1 MIPRDRCIKGRLAKL
16 RESSPWIT
24 IAIPS
29 YNRAHL
35 LRRAVKSVIGQT
47 EGDWE
52 LWIVDDA
59 SCDDAWTI
67 AEEASH
73 SDTRI
78 HATRHPRNLGLA
90 QNFSYAAQCGT
101 APYLLLLAADDF
113 LDSQFLQ
120 YVRTV
125 VEHDPHL
132 ALICARR
139 IHQRSNGRQRYFDTP
154 LIGRYSP
161 GKVVARALRNGNLFG
176 LYSSVVVQRDALIEI
191 GGIRQDNTWAGDFE
205 AFTKISARHPV
216 YFEPRALAYQNVD
229 RSTQTFAMVRDATLI
244 SFEFA
249 TLERLLEDPAVKDSI
264 GNKDVLR
271 AWNRIIAI
279 QWALRLYSL
288 ATSPFNS
295 KVTPP
300 PLRPKCAPQFSNWT
314 VFFTLVRLLWC
325 RARLTY

>member
-1 MIPRDRCIKGRLAKL
+1 MRDD
-16 RESSPWIT
+16 SPWIT

-35 LRRAVKSVIGQT
+35 LHRAVESVVGQT
-47 EGDWE
+47 EDHWE

-59 SCDDAWTI
+59 SSDDAWTI
-67 AEEASH
+67 AEKASR

-90 QNFSYAAQCGT
+90 QNFSYAAQCGI
-101 APYLLLLAADDF
+101 APYVLLLAADDF
-113 LDSQFLQ
+113 LDSRFLQ
-120 YVRTV
+120 HVRAV
-125 VEHDPHL
+125 VERDPHV

-139 IHQRSNGRQRYFDTP
+139 IHQRGNGSQRYFDTP
-154 LIGRYSP
+154 LVGRYSA
-161 GKVVARALRNGNLFG
+161 GEVVARALRSGNLFG

-229 RSTQTFAMVRDATLI
+229 RSTQTFAMVRDATLV

-249 TLERLLEDPAVKDSI
+249 TLERLLEDPAVRNSV

-271 AWNRIIAI
+271 AWNRIVAI

-288 ATSPFNS
+288 ATSPFNPKGVS
-295 KVTPP
+295 P
-300 PLRPKCAPQFSNWT
+300 PLPPKYVPRTSYWA
-314 VFFTLVRLLWC
+314 VLLTLVRLLWY

>member
-1 MIPRDRCIKGRLAKL
+1 ML
-16 RESSPWIT
+16 ESSPWIT

-29 YNRAHL
+29 YNRAQL

-47 EGDWE
+47 EDNWE
-52 LWIVDDA
+52 LWIADDA
-59 SCDDAWTI
+59 SRDNAWTI
-67 AEEASH
+67 AEEASR
-73 SDTRI
+73 SDLRI
-78 HATRHPRNLGLA
+78 HATRHRRNLGLA

-125 VEHDPHL
+125 VERDPHV
-132 ALICARR
+132 ALICGRR
-139 IHQRSNGRQRYFDTP
+139 IHHRNNGHQRYFDTP

-176 LYSSVVVQRDALIEI
+176 LYSSVVVQRAALNEI

-229 RSTQTFAMVRDATLI
+229 RSTQTFAMVRDASLI

-264 GNKDVLR
+264 DNQDVLR

-279 QWALRLYSL
+279 QWALRMYNL
-288 ATSPFNS
+288 AKSPFNPKGAS
-295 KVTPP
+295 P
-300 PLRPKCAPQFSNWT
+300 PLRPKYVPQISNWT
-314 VFFTLVRLLWC
+314 VFLTLIRLLWC
-325 RARLTY
+325 RAMLTY